1 MPTTTVTINTRD
13 ARDVRA
19 LKMFER
25 AGSWLKTAVR
35 LPDGRMVKAYG
46 IESASEP
53 GVYRL
58 VNLRQCSCPDFQY
71 RQDGHDFRCAHMR
84 AVRWYVDFVKAERR
98 RQEARASTS
107 RPLVDAF

>member
-25 AGSWLKTAVR
+25 
-35 LPDGRMVKAYG
+35 
-46 IESASEP
+46 
-53 GVYRL
+53 

>member
-19 LKMFER
+19 LKMF
-25 AGSWLKTAVR
+25 
-35 LPDGRMVKAYG
+35 
-46 IESASEP
+46 EP